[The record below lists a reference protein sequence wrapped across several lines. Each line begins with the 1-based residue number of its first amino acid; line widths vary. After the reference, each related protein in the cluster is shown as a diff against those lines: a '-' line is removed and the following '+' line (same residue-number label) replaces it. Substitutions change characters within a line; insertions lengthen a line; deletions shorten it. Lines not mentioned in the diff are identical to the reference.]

1 MKVLLLKDV
10 YNLGRAGDVKKVA
23 DGFGRNF
30 LIPQKLAMLA
40 TAGALKQAGHIKKVA
55 SEQREVLN
63 QELSVVAERLEGL
76 ELIFPVKAGE
86 TGKLYGS
93 ITTSMIA
100 EAIKEKTEIEIDR
113 RQVDSQPI
121 KVLGVHSTRLRLTM
135 DLLPEIKIIVHRE
148 GEPPESVFDEEIAPE
163 DVPVEDF
170 AELQVEL
177 DAIDAEAAA
186 EAEEKTA
193 KEDAEVQAESVDVD
207 SDDQL
212 EVELETDADEEIAEV
227 ETEVED
233 PIAELVDEVGDSA
246 DEEIAEV
253 ETEVEDPVVELV
265 DEVGDSADEEIA
277 EVETE
282 VEDSVAELV
291 DEMGDSADEEIA
303 EVESEVED
311 PVAELVDEVG
321 DSADEEIAEV
331 ETEVE
336 DPIAELVDEVGD
348 SADEVVEE
356 DEQSEPDISE

>member
-55 SEQREVLN
+55 SEQRELLN

-76 ELIFPVKAGE
+76 ELTFPVRAGE

-100 EAIKEKTEIEIDR
+100 EAIEEKTEVEIDR

-121 KVLGVHSTRLRLTM
+121 KLLGVHSTRLRLTM

-170 AELQVEL
+170 TELQVEL
-177 DAIDAEAAA
+177 DVIDAEAEAAA
-186 EAEEKTA
+186 ETEEKAA
-193 KEDAEVQAESVDVD
+193 KEDAEAQTESGDVD

-212 EVELETDADEEIAEV
+212 EVELETKAVEEMAEV

-233 PIAELVDEVGDSA
+233 LIAEPVDEVD
-246 DEEIAEV
+246 
-253 ETEVEDPVVELV
+253 
-265 DEVGDSADEEIA
+265 
-277 EVETE
+277 
-282 VEDSVAELV
+282 DSVAE
-291 DEMGDSADEEIA
+291 S
-303 EVESEVED
+303 
-311 PVAELVDEVG
+311 
-321 DSADEEIAEV
+321 
-331 ETEVE
+331 
-336 DPIAELVDEVGD
+336 
-348 SADEVVEE
+348 VEE
-356 DEQSEPDISE
+356 DEQSEPDIGE

>member
-30 LIPQKLAMLA
+30 LIPQKLATLA

-55 SEQREVLN
+55 SVQRDLLN

-76 ELIFPVKAGE
+76 ELTFPVRAGE

-93 ITTSMIA
+93 VTTAMIA
-100 EAIKEKTEIEIDR
+100 EAIKEQTEVEIDR

-121 KVLGVHSTRLRLTM
+121 KVLGVHFTRLRLTI

-177 DAIDAEAAA
+177 DAIDAEAEAAA
-186 EAEEKTA
+186 EAEAKAA
-193 KEDAEVQAESVDVD
+193 KEEAEVQTQSVEVD

-212 EVELETDADEEIAEV
+212 EIELDTKSAEEMAEV
-227 ETEVED
+227 ETEVEE
-233 PIAELVDEVGDSA
+233 PIAELADEVGDSVVEEMAEVETEVEEPIADLVDEVGDS
-246 DEEIAEV
+246 IAE
-253 ETEVEDPVVELV
+253 
-265 DEVGDSADEEIA
+265 A
-277 EVETE
+277 
-282 VEDSVAELV
+282 
-291 DEMGDSADEEIA
+291 
-303 EVESEVED
+303 
-311 PVAELVDEVG
+311 
-321 DSADEEIAEV
+321 
-331 ETEVE
+331 
-336 DPIAELVDEVGD
+336 
-348 SADEVVEE
+348 VEE